1 MIEWSCEYLSV
12 PAICLQFPFEC
23 MIAMTDEGLKRGTLI
38 HIVIKNICIIGAG
51 GNGLVDTSDTSF

>member
-1 MIEWSCEYLSV
+1 
-12 PAICLQFPFEC
+12 

-51 GNGLVDTSDTSF
+51 GNGLDLVDTSDTSF

>member
-1 MIEWSCEYLSV
+1 
-12 PAICLQFPFEC
+12 